1 MRVTIVSFVKGR
13 GDYTEAEEEFTRRLS
28 AHTRL
33 DQEVIKS
40 WDQRTALPERL
51 TKSGHVIGLC
61 IDGRSFDSP
70 GLAQHVGR
78 LQQQGRS
85 HLVFVI
91 GAADGMPA
99 AVNAQLQ
106 ERWSLSPL
114 TFSHALARLLLLEVL
129 YRTFDL
135 LHGGGRYHK

>member
-1 MRVTIVSFVKGR
+1 MQVTIVSFVKGR
-13 GDYTEAEEEFTRRLS
+13 SDYAEAEAEFTRRLS

-33 DQEVIKS
+33 DQEVIKA
-40 WDQRTALPERL
+40 WDQATALPARL
-51 TKSGHVIGLC
+51 SRGTHVIGLC
-61 IDGRSFDSP
+61 IDGRSFDSKA
-70 GLAQHVGR
+70 LAQHVGR

-85 HLVFVI
+85 HLVFVV

-99 AVNAQLQ
+99 AVAAQLT